1 MRDIIEMRIS
11 SFVKIR
17 LRIIL
22 MLKENAF
29 FEKFIIKKNINNFL
43 DRIDGIQHL
52 VQMKFGRG

>member
-1 MRDIIEMRIS
+1 
-11 SFVKIR
+11 VKIR